1 MAYKHKLQT
10 FIFTKLKDDNFS
22 NIAADITHLIIQLEI
37 AAAKVQTMAVR
48 MVVQNLYLSY
58 VLSIVI
64 SLQLNHFNMQCV
76 QFTGRQYDFF
86 FSRFHNDSTVYSS
99 LKNFA
104 KYWKNKTNNCD
115 KWNKYSYSEIKKEI
129 KI

>member
-10 FIFTKLKDDNFS
+10 FIFTKDNNFS
-22 NIAADITHLIIQLEI
+22 NIAANITHLIIQLEI
-37 AAAKVQTMAVR
+37 AAAKVQTIVVC
-48 MVVQNLYLSY
+48 MVAHNLYLSY
-58 VLSIVI
+58 ALSVVI
-64 SLQLNHFNMQCV
+64 SLQLNYLDKECV
-76 QFTGRQYDFF
+76 EFTGHQYDFF